1 VISYAY
7 IIYIYQFTDAA
18 SRESSQNTLIWIPLD
33 IILTFNIALY
43 QLYYNFEQN
52 MSDAEEESS
61 CDHATSSLE
70 ESNKTP
76 LLPKSN
82 AVKPSWKIK
91 FKEKL

>member
-1 VISYAY
+1 
-7 IIYIYQFTDAA
+7 
-18 SRESSQNTLIWIPLD
+18 
-33 IILTFNIALY
+33 
-43 QLYYNFEQN
+43 

-82 AVKPSWKIK
+82 AVKPSWKSK